1 MVASLLADRRK
12 PATRKDPADL
22 TIRLRVSE
30 IFHSIQGESTR
41 VGLPSVFIRLTGCP
55 LRCTW
60 CDTEYAFSGGESL
73 SLEEVLARA
82 SRFACRTVCVTGGEP
97 LAQKGCL
104 DLLAAL
110 CDQGYD
116 VSLETSGA
124 IDLDGVDARVSTIM
138 DIKAPGSG
146 EAEKTVW
153 KNLERLGGRDEIKF
167 VLASAADYDWAREVL
182 AQRQLAEIC
191 PVLFSPVQGQLDPAQ
206 LAGWILRDRLPVRF
220 QLQLHKMLWG
230 SERGK

>member
-1 MVASLLADRRK
+1 M
-12 PATRKDPADL
+12 PADL
-22 TIRLRVSE
+22 SGRLRINE

-73 SLEEVLARA
+73 SLEEILARVA
-82 SRFACRTVCVTGGEP
+82 RFACRTVCVTGGEP

-104 DLLAAL
+104 ALLAAL
-110 CDQGYD
+110 CDRDYD

-124 IDLDGVDARVSTIM
+124 IDLAGVDARVAIIM

-146 EAEKTVW
+146 EAENTVW
-153 KNLERLGGRDEIKF
+153 QNLERLGARDEIKF
-167 VLASAADYDWAREVL
+167 VLASAEDYAWAKDVL
-182 AQRQLAEIC
+182 EQRRLSDIC
-191 PVLFSPVQGQLDPAQ
+191 PVLFAPVQGQLDPAQ
-206 LAGWILRDRLPVRF
+206 LADWILRDQLAVRF
-220 QLQLHKMLWG
+220 QLQLHKILWG